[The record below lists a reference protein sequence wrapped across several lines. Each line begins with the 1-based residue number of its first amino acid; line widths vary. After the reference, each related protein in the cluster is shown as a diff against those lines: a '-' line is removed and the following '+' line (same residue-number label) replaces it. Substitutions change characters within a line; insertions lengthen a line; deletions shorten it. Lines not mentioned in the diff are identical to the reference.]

1 MDRIDLYRT
10 FARVVETGSFT
21 KAAATLDMPRS
32 TVSTAIV
39 ALEERLGTRLLN
51 RTTRVVRPTQD
62 GLAFYDRCVRLIAD
76 VEEAEGAFAQSRNN
90 PTGRLHVNMPGRIG
104 RLIVAPALPG
114 FVEAYPDIAIQ
125 LGVTDRA
132 VDIIEDNVDCAL
144 RVGPLGDS
152 GLIARQIGSLRFI
165 NVASPAYLERYGT
178 PHRPDDLV
186 ARHGGA
192 GSRGGGHQMVGYAS
206 PTSGRLDDWEWV
218 EDGKVRTMPLCATVT
233 VNSAEAYIA
242 CAIAGLGLIQIP
254 AYDVADDIAA
264 GKLVEVMPDHCA
276 EPMPMNLLF
285 PQRRYRARHV
295 DTFIDWLVALLKD
308 KLSLPA

>member
-1 MDRIDLYRT
+1 MDRIALYRT
-10 FARVVETGSFT
+10 FARVVEAGSFT

-51 RTTRVVRPTQD
+51 RTTRMVRPTQD
-62 GLAFYDRCVRLIAD
+62 GLAFYDRCIRLIAD
-76 VEEAEGAFAQSRNN
+76 IEEAEGAFAQSRNS
-90 PTGRLHVNMPGRIG
+90 PAGRLHVNMPGRIG
-104 RLIVAPALPG
+104 RLIVAPALPD

-178 PHRPDDLV
+178 PHHPDDLKSGV
-186 ARHGGA
+186 SGGYQ
-192 GSRGGGHQMVGYAS
+192 SGGHHMVGYAS

-218 EDGKVRTMPLCATVT
+218 EDGKVRTMPLRATVT

-264 GKLVEVMPDHCA
+264 GRLVEVMPDHCA

-295 DTFIDWLVALLKD
+295 ELFIDWLVALLKD
-308 KLSLPA
+308 RLSLSA

>member
-1 MDRIDLYRT
+1 MDRIALYRT
-10 FARVVETGSFT
+10 FARVVEAGSFT

-51 RTTRVVRPTQD
+51 RTTRTVRPTQD
-62 GLAFYDRCVRLIAD
+62 GLAFYDRCIRLIAD
-76 VEEAEGAFAQSRNN
+76 IEEAEGAFAQSRNS
-90 PTGRLHVNMPGRIG
+90 PAGRLHVNMPGRIG
-104 RLIVAPALPG
+104 RLIVAPALPD

-152 GLIARQIGSLRFI
+152 GLIARQIGALRFI

-178 PHRPDDLV
+178 PLHPDDLKSG
-186 ARHGGA
+186 ASGGYQ
-192 GSRGGGHQMVGYAS
+192 GGGHHMVGYAS

-218 EDGKVRTMPLCATVT
+218 EDGKVRTMPLRATVT

-264 GKLVEVMPDHCA
+264 GRLVEVMPDHCA

-295 DTFIDWLVALLKD
+295 ELFIDWLVALLKD
-308 KLSLPA
+308 GLSLSA